1 MQRGFIMDFGLNQ
14 LVECFTTS
22 SFQVKGVYRYKV
34 VAGKKGS
41 QRSAPFPGFIFPLR
55 GKAQFDFNGSSY
67 LTNVQKVIHGGA
79 DMKLD
84 KKVIGNTELQY
95 ISVLYDIKQNS
106 KDNIYMPDVHF
117 ELKSG
122 QSPRLKGLINRLW
135 KVFHMLGAISE
146 FQKETLFRCILE
158 EMFVCAENQ
167 GTSGDKSVF
176 TKITCYI
183 QDNYAD
189 EMPIS
194 ELAELYEMNTN
205 RLYYLFCKY
214 AGMGPGDYLI
224 AYRLNKAK
232 ELLITTD
239 FPIHQIS
246 DEVGYAD
253 PLYFSRIFKKRFG
266 LSPSGMRNK
275 FRNNPYHFQDKAI
288 P

>member
-1 MQRGFIMDFGLNQ
+1 MDFALNQ

-22 SFQVKGVYRYKV
+22 SFHVQGVYRYKV
-34 VAGKKGS
+34 VAGKQGR
-41 QRSAPFPGFIFPLR
+41 QCSAPFPGFIFPIG
-55 GKAQFDFNGSSY
+55 GKAQFDFNGISY

-79 DMKLD
+79 EMKLD

-95 ISVLYDIKQNS
+95 ISVLYDIKQKS
-106 KDNIYMPDVHF
+106 TDAIYLPDVHF
-117 ELKSG
+117 EIESG

-135 KVFHMLGAISE
+135 KVSHMPGTISA

-167 GTSGDKSVF
+167 AVGGDNSVF
-176 TKITCYI
+176 SKISCYI

-205 RLYYLFCKY
+205 RLYYLFYKY

-224 AYRLNKAK
+224 AYRLNRAK
-232 ELLITTD
+232 ELLLTTD
-239 FPIHQIS
+239 AAIHQIS
-246 DEVGYAD
+246 NEVGYAD
-253 PLYFSRIFKKRFG
+253 PLYFSRIFKKHFG
-266 LSPSGMRNK
+266 FSPSEMRKK
-275 FRNNPYHFQDKAI
+275 FRNNP
-288 P
+288 